1 MIYYHNEDVTFL
13 LKNKLLLREWIKNS
27 VHNESKIVGD
37 INYIFVSDEYLLKL
51 NNEALNH
58 DFYTDIITFD
68 YCEDNRISGDLFISI
83 DRVKENAVLH
93 KTTFIDEL
101 HRVMIHGVMHLC
113 GYGDKSSK
121 EEKLMRA
128 KEEYYLN
135 LRKIQ

>member
-1 MIYYHNEDVTFL
+1 MIYYHNEDVSFQ
-13 LKNKLLLREWIKNS
+13 LKNKRLLRDWIKITAE
-27 VHNESKIVGD
+27 NESKIVGA

-68 YCEDNRISGDLFISI
+68 YCENNRISGDLFISI
-83 DRVKENAVLH
+83 DRVKENAELLH
-93 KTTFIDEL
+93 TTLIDEL
-101 HRVMIHGVMHLC
+101 HRVMIHGVLHLC

-121 EEKLMRA
+121 EEKLMRS

-135 LRKIQ
+135 LRNF